1 MCQAE
6 KRFEES
12 VVERR
17 GLQQQIMELHL
28 KLKELHA
35 ALDKVQR
42 GEERYLVLLT
52 EEYEV
57 MREEKRINAA
67 MTDAEQTERENF
79 AALSSAVRESHER
92 ERARAERTKYWSI
105 IGSVIGAT
113 IGIVGTSVNNYRRT
127 RELKS
132 LVCDSASGGA
142 ELNRTVSELIKE
154 SQQQQVNIREVM
166 SSLKAASAGSPDV
179 TLLAVPASPSFKDIV
194 NVIRNNNITLEK
206 ETNDI
211 KKLIVAT
218 STGKPLGDGQPSVVY
233 VGPEVKELLDQVEV
247 HLETKMNRKAIVS
260 SVALYVSAVVTAAV
274 LYVVFVSFRSVS

>member
-1 MCQAE
+1 MWQAE
-6 KRFEES
+6 KQFEES

-17 GLQQQIMELHL
+17 ALQQQIMELHL

-42 GEERYLVLLT
+42 GEERYLTLLT

-57 MREEKRINAA
+57 MREEKRISAA

-113 IGIVGTSVNNYRRT
+113 IGIIGTTVNNYRRT

-132 LVCDSASGGA
+132 LVRDSASGGA
-142 ELNRTVSELIKE
+142 ELNRTVSELIRE
-154 SQQQQVNIREVM
+154 TQHQQDKMREVM
-166 SSLKAASAGSPDV
+166 SSLKVASAGSPDV
-179 TLLAVPASPSFKDIV
+179 TLLAMPASPSLEDIV
-194 NVIRNNNITLEK
+194 MMMKNNNIALEK
-206 ETNDI
+206 EINDI
-211 KKLIVAT
+211 KRLVVAV
-218 STGKPLGDGQPSVVY
+218 SAGKPVDDSQPAVVY
-233 VGPEVKELLDQVEV
+233 IGPEVQELLDHVEQS
-247 HLETKMNRKAIVS
+247 LETKVKRSAMVS
-260 SVALYVSAVVTAAV
+260 SVALYVSSFVTAAV
-274 LYVVFVSFRSVS
+274 LYIVFVGGRSVS